1 MPALLDCR
9 SSVGRARQSAAMAS
23 ATGTMDV
30 LLGPRPPLD
39 VVLDGAKVLTSSS
52 SRNSLARAYVELAC
66 RVVDPFQETW
76 VVDIDSSEGRGSMKK
91 GCSPCLTKSRA
102 PVGGHWVTSYGR
114 RLGTDAMLKLQ
125 HMNPERLR
133 RPNNVPMNAFNGMIG
148 NAMSVN
154 IVGGGV
160 GDAKPLLS
168 ISPRNHAPLP
178 DRWSA

>member
-1 MPALLDCR
+1 
-9 SSVGRARQSAAMAS
+9 
-23 ATGTMDV
+23 MDV

-154 IVGGGV
+154 IVEV
-160 GDAKPLLS
+160 VLVTLS
-168 ISPRNHAPLP
+168 RSCPSVLGNNAPLP